1 MIPLIMSGTIV
12 NAAAVVAGGGLGMLA
27 GKGLKEEFRNSVMKT
42 LGVAVIFLGAA
53 GALTGLLE
61 LKDGVLQTRGTMLMI
76 LSLTLGTIT
85 GELLK
90 IEDRLETLGER
101 LKKLVRADGDS
112 MFVQGFV
119 TNALVICIGAM
130 AVVGALND
138 GLNRDPSTLYA
149 KAVLD
154 AMISMVFAASLG
166 AGVLFA
172 AVPLFLYQ
180 GAITLLAGAAAS
192 FFTDSVVADLSCT
205 GNILIAVVGVNLL
218 FGKTVKAGNMLPALI
233 FAVILGHWL

>member
-1 MIPLIMSGTIV
+1 MIMLGTIV
-12 NAAAVVAGGGLGMLA
+12 NAAAVVIGGGAGMIIK
-27 GKGLKEEFRNSVMKT
+27 KGLKEDFRDSLMKT

-53 GALTGLLE
+53 GAMPGLLE

-76 LSLTLGTIT
+76 LSLTLGIIA

-90 IEDRLETLGER
+90 IEDRMETLGEK
-101 LKKLVRADGDS
+101 LKKLVRAEGDNL
-112 MFVQGFV
+112 FVQGFV
-119 TNALVICIGAM
+119 TNALVICVGAM
-130 AVVGALND
+130 AVVGALQD
-138 GLNRDPSTLYA
+138 GINHDPSTLFA

-166 AGVLFA
+166 VGVLFA

-180 GAITLLAGAAAS
+180 GAITLLSGFAAP
-192 FFTDSVVADLSCT
+192 FFTDEVIGNLSYI

-218 FGKTVKAGNMLPALI
+218 FGKTVKVGNMLPALI
-233 FAVILGHWL
+233 FAVILGYFM